1 MYAIVEVAG
10 KQYKV
15 EKDMTVN
22 VNKIDKPQGD
32 DITLEKVLMVV
43 DGEKSLVGAP
53 YLSNVKISAK
63 VMGVS
68 RGKKV
73 RGVKFKKR
81 KNYTRTMGHTPEF
94 TMLKI
99 GDVTVM

>member
-15 EKDMTVN
+15 AKDMTVN
-22 VNKIDKPQGD
+22 VNKIDKTQGD

-43 DGEKSLVGAP
+43 DGEKSLVGTP
-53 YLSNVKISAK
+53 YLSNVKVSAK
-63 VMGVS
+63 VMGVD

-73 RGVKFKKR
+73 RGIKFKKR
-81 KNYTRTMGHTPEF
+81 KNYTRTFGSTPEF
-94 TMLKI
+94 TTLKI

>member
-15 EKDMTVN
+15 EKDKTVN
-22 VNKIDKPQGD
+22 VDLIDKAQGD

-43 DGEKSLVGAP
+43 DGEKSLVGKP

-63 VMGVS
+63 VMGIA

-81 KNYTRTMGHTPEF
+81 KNYTRTLGHTPEY
-94 TMLKI
+94 TTLKI
-99 GDVTVM
+99 ADVSVM

>member
-15 EKDMTVN
+15 EKDKTVN
-22 VNKIDKPQGD
+22 VDLIDKSQGD
-32 DITLEKVLMVV
+32 DITLDRVLMVV
-43 DGEKSLVGAP
+43 DGEKSLVGKP

-63 VMGVS
+63 VMGIV

-81 KNYTRTMGHTPEF
+81 KNYTRTLGHTPEY
-94 TMLKI
+94 TTLKI
-99 GDVTVM
+99 ADLSVM